1 MDRIFR
7 TFVDTLNG
15 NPDITGLRSA
25 MIDIAAAFGLDRFAY
40 LFVPH
45 HVDAGAK
52 LISNYPDAWT
62 QHYLAEGYQHLD
74 PVIGGA
80 ILRSE
85 PFKWGDSYW
94 SQTLAGSQ
102 LQLMD
107 EAKQFGIRC
116 GVTIPIK
123 DPQCR
128 IAALTFAAD
137 QRCGSFIRCVEHHQP
152 LFQLVAVL
160 FHSRASLRLAP
171 SRRISGIA
179 MSPRE
184 FECLEWAARGKSA
197 WDIGA
202 ILGISRRTAAFHLDN
217 ARSKLGVKTISQ
229 AVAKLVASIHFVP

>member
-7 TFVDTLNG
+7 MFVDTLNG
-15 NPDITGLRSA
+15 NPDITVLRSA
-25 MIDIAAAFGLDRFAY
+25 MIDITAAFQLDRFAY
-40 LFVPH
+40 LIVPH
-45 HVDAGAK
+45 QVDTGAK

-62 QHYLAEGYQHLD
+62 QRYLAESYQHLD
-74 PVIGGA
+74 PVIGSVTH
-80 ILRSE
+80 RSE
-85 PFKWGDSYW
+85 PFQWGDAYW
-94 SQTLAGSQ
+94 SRDLAGSQ
-102 LQLMD
+102 RQLMD
-107 EAKQFGIRC
+107 EATQFGIRY
-116 GVTIPIK
+116 GATIPIK

-137 QRCGSFIRCVEHHQP
+137 QRCGSFTRCVERHQT

-160 FHSRASLRLAP
+160 FHSRAGLRLAP
-171 SRRISGIA
+171 SRYISGIS

-197 WDIGA
+197 WDLGA

-229 AVAKLVASIHFVP
+229 AVAKLAASINFVP